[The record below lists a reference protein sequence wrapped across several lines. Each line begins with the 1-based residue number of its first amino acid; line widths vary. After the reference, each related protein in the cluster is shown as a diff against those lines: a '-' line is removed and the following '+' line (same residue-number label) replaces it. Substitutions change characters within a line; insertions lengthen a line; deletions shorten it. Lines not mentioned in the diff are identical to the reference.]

1 MQGTKKYIKI
11 YNEAQLELEDA
22 LDNSNIWTQEGRKK
36 RRTIY
41 ILELSLIKMKEV
53 TKIERNKRPKDAQLN
68 KGEWNLYEDHIDNW
82 VDSPRQFR
90 CEQ

>member
-36 RRTIY
+36 RRTRIY

-68 KGEWNLYEDHIDNW
+68 KGE
-82 VDSPRQFR
+82 
-90 CEQ
+90 

>member
-1 MQGTKKYIKI
+1 
-11 YNEAQLELEDA
+11 
-22 LDNSNIWTQEGRKK
+22 
-36 RRTIY
+36 
-41 ILELSLIKMKEV
+41 LSLIKMKEV